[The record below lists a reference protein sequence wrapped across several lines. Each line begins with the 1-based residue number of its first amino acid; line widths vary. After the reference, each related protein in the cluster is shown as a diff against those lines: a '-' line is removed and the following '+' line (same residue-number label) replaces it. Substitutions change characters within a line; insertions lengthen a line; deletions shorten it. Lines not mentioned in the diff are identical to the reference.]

1 MLDALAAGVGEAIG
15 GFAPEEV
22 GGGEGLEGAGE
33 VGAFGGEEETG
44 GGGDAVFGSVQS
56 WPSDLCRTQTGRYR
70 KAIWAKIAKL
80 LTHHA
85 RALRPAQSA
94 AGG

>member
-44 GGGDAVFGSVQS
+44 GGGDAVFRVAGAALGGFQNRGHVGRLGREGQS
-56 WPSDLCRTQTGRYR
+56 YE
-70 KAIWAKIAKL
+70 
-80 LTHHA
+80 
-85 RALRPAQSA
+85 
-94 AGG
+94 